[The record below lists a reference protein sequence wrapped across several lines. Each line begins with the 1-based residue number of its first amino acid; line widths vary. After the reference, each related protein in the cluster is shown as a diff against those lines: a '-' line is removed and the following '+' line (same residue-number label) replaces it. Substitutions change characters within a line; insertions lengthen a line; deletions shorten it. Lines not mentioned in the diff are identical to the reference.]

1 MAPARTTLTAIAL
14 AIATALAPTAAGAQS
29 LRNAAPVPFD
39 NIVSVNPVLLVFFG
53 IVSADYE
60 RRIAPGTTLGAS
72 VSSFNLS
79 DANYFTVE
87 GRARYYIEGRAL
99 EGFSVGGVLGYVR
112 LRDDSTGTTSNALN
126 IGFTGER
133 QWLMGVDER
142 LALTAGLGATR
153 IFFAED
159 RPPFR
164 KVLPVLRLSVGWG
177 F

>member
-1 MAPARTTLTAIAL
+1 MVPARTMLATVAL
-14 AIATALAPTAAGAQS
+14 AIAATLAPRTSGAQS
-29 LRNAAPVPFD
+29 LRTTAPVPFD
-39 NIVSVNPVLLVFFG
+39 NIVSVNPVLLVFSG

-72 VSSFNLS
+72 LSSFSLS
-79 DANYFTVE
+79 DANYLTVE

-112 LRDDSTGTTSNALN
+112 LRDDSTRATSNALN

-133 QWLMGVDER
+133 QWLLGVDER

-153 IFFAED
+153 IFLAED